1 MIAKHSG
8 NSLLFSQYAD
18 LARAKLGQRGKLT
31 RTNTPE
37 VPGNTLTGKIDSR
50 ATTEYGKVLASGNI
64 TINSG
69 NFKNR
74 DSIISGGGLVNINA
88 TNFEN
93 SVTLG
98 NAVQLKNGQ
107 EKLYLNIDTGAE
119 GAPQTELTAD
129 TWRMA
134 ASDMKADSLPSL
146 KGQ

>member
-8 NSLLFSQYAD
+8 NSLLFSRYPD
-18 LARAKLGQRGKLT
+18 FARSKLGQKGIT
-31 RTNTPE
+31 IYTNIPE

-107 EKLYLNIDTGAE
+107 EKLYLTYRHGSRRSSANGTYR
-119 GAPQTELTAD
+119 
-129 TWRMA
+129 RMA